1 MKNSEV
7 MCGALRIVHFE
18 VKEDSGSLT
27 LDQRASRK
35 PTGFSP
41 WVRQAKTY

>member
-27 LDQRASRK
+27 KERAAIPRSLAR
-35 PTGFSP
+35 G
-41 WVRQAKTY
+41 